1 MRSLSVL
8 LRALLAA
15 ILLSVSAGL
24 GAVAQEDPTAT
35 IEKARVELDRIETR
49 LQDANLGDAE
59 LEQLRTRLDPM
70 TIDLEAAVAALQPQ
84 LAAADAR
91 VAQIGPK
98 PKEGEPAESA
108 ETTKERETQA
118 AARQKVDETIKRGG
132 LLKVE
137 AAQVADQITQRRRTL
152 LADRLFVP
160 ARSVVDPTLWID
172 VLEETSRDLSSV
184 RSLWADVQAR
194 VSSNLAP
201 QRVAAVVAA
210 LIAAFMLMF
219 PIRRWTADVGERL
232 VARQSPKSRLRR
244 SATALF
250 RLVATTLAPL
260 LAALVVY
267 LALKGVGWLPDRA
280 QPLALTMVRAAG
292 FLGFA
297 HGMMKALLAPGRPSW
312 RLVELSDRAVEE
324 IQNQP
329 LIIASVF
336 VAGRIVD
343 QFNQAIVASL
353 SASIA
358 ASGLFAL
365 LNAATFA
372 LAIRRLREAQRL
384 ERQEGGAAANEG
396 EGGFSLLL
404 FAYRLAILAAI
415 AVVLVAVIVGYV
427 PLAQF
432 LANQVIWVTAVLW
445 LAYLL
450 VRVVDDFCTTAL
462 SSESRFGRSLSDG
475 VGVRT
480 DTLEQIGVVFS
491 GLLRLVVLAIA
502 ALMIAAP
509 WGLGSNDLFGWLRMP
524 ASGISLGGI
533 SISLTGVLA
542 AIALVLTGFALTRG
556 AQRWLDR
563 DLLPKTRM
571 DEGLKTSV
579 STGVGYIGTIA
590 VVMLAL
596 AYLGFS
602 LDRLAIVAGALSVGI
617 GFGLQAVISNFVCGI
632 ILLAERPIKSGDW
645 VVIGT
650 DQGNVRRISVRSTE
664 IELFDRSTLI
674 VPNSDFITKSV
685 KNVTHGAPNGRVQ
698 IDLSVSSAIDP
709 SEVKRIAIE
718 TAKGHSTVL
727 AFPEPQLFFTALG
740 KADNTF
746 SLYCNVPSPRQAA
759 SVKSDLNFALTK
771 AFADAGVA
779 IAGPAAPDMV
789 QAVERVAE
797 ALTGGDRGR
806 QPAAPAHAH
815 DASDAPPEAALEPK
829 PAR

>member
-1 MRSLSVL
+1 MRSLSVP
-8 LRALLAA
+8 LRALLAG
-15 ILLSVSAGL
+15 IVLTLCV
-24 GAVAQEDPTAT
+24 GALAQEDPTAT
-35 IEKARVELDRIETR
+35 IDKARAELDRIETR
-49 LQDANLGDAE
+49 LQDASLGDAE

-70 TIDLEAAVAALQPQ
+70 TVNLEAAVAALQPA

-98 PKEGEPAESA
+98 PKEGEPAESP
-108 ETTKERETQA
+108 EVTKEREAQA

-137 AAQVADQITQRRRTL
+137 AAQVADQITQRRRAL
-152 LADRLFVP
+152 LANRLFVP
-160 ARSVVDPTLWID
+160 SRSVVDPALWVD
-172 VLEETSRDLSSV
+172 VFEETSRDLASV
-184 RSLWADVQAR
+184 RSLLADVRNR
-194 VSSNLAP
+194 VSANLAP
-201 QRVAAVVAA
+201 QRLALVAVALVAAF
-210 LIAAFMLMF
+210 LLMF
-219 PIRRWTADVGERL
+219 PIRRWTAAVGERL

-250 RLVATTLAPL
+250 LLVATTLAPL

-267 LALKGVGWLPDRA
+267 MALKGVGWLPDRV

-292 FLGFA
+292 FVGFA

-324 IQNQP
+324 IKNQP

-358 ASGLFAL
+358 ASGAFAL

-384 ERQEGGAAANEG
+384 ERQESPGSAADG
-396 EGGFSLLL
+396 EGGFNLLL
-404 FAYRLAILAAI
+404 FAYRLAIFAAI
-415 AVVLVAVIVGYV
+415 SVVLVAVVIGYV

-432 LANQVIWVTAVLW
+432 LANQVIWVTATLW

-462 SSESRFGRSLSDG
+462 SSESRFGRSFSDG
-475 VGVRT
+475 LGVRT
-480 DTLEQIGVVFS
+480 DTLEQIGVVLS
-491 GLLRLVVLAIA
+491 GLLRLLVLAVA

-524 ASGISLGGI
+524 ASGVNLGGI

-542 AIALVLTGFALTRG
+542 AVALALTGFALTRG
-556 AQRWLDR
+556 AQRWLDK

-579 STGVGYIGTIA
+579 STGVGYLGTIT

-617 GFGLQAVISNFVCGI
+617 GFGLQAVISNFVCGV

-698 IDLSVSSAIDP
+698 IDLSVSSAVDP
-709 SEVKRIAIE
+709 SEVKRVAIE
-718 TAKGHSTVL
+718 TAKAHSTVL

-740 KADNTF
+740 KADNSF

-771 AFADAGVA
+771 AFADAGIA
-779 IAGPAAPDMV
+779 IAGPAAPDMA

-797 ALTGGDRGR
+797 ALAGADRGR
-806 QPAAPAHAH
+806 SSSATAAH
-815 DASDAPPEAALEPK
+815 DASDAPPEAAVEPR